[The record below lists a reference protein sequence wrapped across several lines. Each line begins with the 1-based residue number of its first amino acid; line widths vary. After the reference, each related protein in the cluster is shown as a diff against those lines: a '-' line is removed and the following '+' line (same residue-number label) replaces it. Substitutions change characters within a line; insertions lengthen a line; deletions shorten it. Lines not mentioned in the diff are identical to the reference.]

1 MGGVI
6 EYYSLSESLVP
17 EYGSLVEKIKITK
30 PKAVLVMNFFG
41 FCDTNKTVEL
51 IKSVNES
58 TKIIEDFSHSIF
70 SIDKCKNCLVDYY
83 VASLRKSL
91 PLPDG
96 GIIITDNSILE
107 SVENTTTQFSLSRIR
122 AEMELAK
129 YRYSKDEVIRSNSKS
144 IIREC
149 ESIISN
155 PIAAIYSSSPEMM
168 HRLNNVNYEI
178 IKYARIIN
186 YNHLY
191 DIIKWNPHIKVLYS
205 PSASNLSPF
214 SLPILV
220 DERDKKQKILADN
233 GVFAPVLWPLNDKQI
248 MTCKNSSYIS
258 GHILS
263 IPIDQRYIY
272 EDIEEIGERI
282 NKLL

>member
-17 EYGSLVEKIKITK
+17 DYDSLAEKIRNIK

-41 FCDTNKTVEL
+41 FCDTSKTVEL
-51 IKSVNES
+51 IKSIDES
-58 TKIIEDFSHSIF
+58 IKVIEDFSHSIF

-96 GIIITDNSILE
+96 GIIITDNNISECI
-107 SVENTTTQFSLSRIR
+107 ENTTTQFSLFRIR
-122 AEMELAK
+122 AEIELAK
-129 YRYSKDEVIRSNSKS
+129 YRYSKDEVIRSNSKA
-144 IIREC
+144 IIKDC

-155 PIAAIYSSSPEMM
+155 SKATIYSSSPEMM
-168 HRLNNVNYEI
+168 HRMNNVNYEI
-178 IKYARIIN
+178 IKYARKYN

-191 DIIKWNPHIKVLYS
+191 NIIKCNPHIKVLFS
-205 PSASNLSPF
+205 PSVNNLSPF

-220 DERDKKQKILADN
+220 EERDKKQKILADN
-233 GVFAPVLWPLNDKQI
+233 GIYAPVLWPLNDRQI
-248 MTCKNSSYIS
+248 MTCEIS
-258 GHILS
+258 RFISDHILS

-272 EDIEEIGERI
+272 MRI
-282 NKLL
+282 